1 MKKLFLMTFVACFAM
16 MFASCEKEVELNG
29 TTWKAHE
36 TISQQMTEM
45 GMTMD
50 VRVVMDCTLNFKD
63 ATSGTLNM
71 IINGTASVMGQE
83 FPMPEQNNTESFNY
97 TFDGEAGVL
106 TSTDPTETEVIPFTY
121 NKKDKSIDINITE
134 KDEDT
139 GMDLNFHLH
148 FVQQ

>member
-63 ATSGTLNM
+63 ATTGTLNM
-71 IINGTASVMGQE
+71 IINGSASMMGQE
-83 FPMPEQNNTESFNY
+83 FPMPEQNNTESFTY
-97 TFDGEAGVL
+97 TFDGENGVL
-106 TSTDPTETEVIPFTY
+106 SSTDPTETMTIPFTY
-121 NKKDKSIDINITE
+121 NKKDKSIDINLNE

>member
-29 TTWKAHE
+29 TTWKAHD
-36 TISQQMTEM
+36 TMSQQITEM
-45 GMTMD
+45 GMTIDATMTY
-50 VRVVMDCTLNFKD
+50 DCTLKFAD
-63 ATSGTLNM
+63 ATTGTLTM
-71 IINGTASVMGQE
+71 TFSGTASLMGQS
-83 FPMPEQNNTESFNY
+83 FPIPEETSTESFNY

-106 TSTDPTETEVIPFTY
+106 TSTDPTNTETIPFTY
-121 NKKDKSIDINITE
+121 NKKDKAIDININE

-139 GMDLNFHLH
+139 GMDLSFHLH